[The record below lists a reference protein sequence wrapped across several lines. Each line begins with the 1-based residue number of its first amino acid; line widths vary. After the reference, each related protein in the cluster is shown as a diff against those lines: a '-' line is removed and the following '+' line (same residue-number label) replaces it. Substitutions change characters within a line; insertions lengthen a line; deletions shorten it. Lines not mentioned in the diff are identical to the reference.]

1 MRFPVAL
8 SAGAFRSS
16 YDEWQR
22 QQIHLLRCRW
32 GQRNRRAEQRQT
44 EGKKAT
50 ADEILS
56 CIDQWYQQA
65 KSYGWDRAELQWRLN
80 QILEQEPN
88 DNELD

>member
-1 MRFPVAL
+1 MIL
-8 SAGAFRSS
+8 YTSL
-16 YDEWQR
+16 YQR
-22 QQIHLLRCRW
+22 KSVYNITD
-32 GQRNRRAEQRQT
+32 T
-44 EGKKAT
+44 EFIGTVYKIKAT
-50 ADEILS
+50 ADKILS